1 MLTHPQSSGMSQL
14 IWSPPGRQFL
24 LTSVPGSGPTEVM
37 MLVMGFSTG
46 GIVGVFGVSSTGGVS
61 GSGVSVTGV
70 FGVSSAGGV
79 SGSGVS
85 VTGVFG
91 VSSTGGV
98 SGSGVSVT
106 GVFEVSLTGGVL
118 GVFGVSVTSFF
129 WHIPS

>member
-24 LTSVPGSGPTEVM
+24 LMPVPVSGPTEVM
-37 MLVMGFSTG
+37 MLVMGFSVTG
-46 GIVGVFGVSSTGGVS
+46 GIVGVFGVS
-61 GSGVSVTGV
+61 VTNG
-70 FGVSSAGGV
+70 
-79 SGSGVS
+79 